1 LKLGVGS
8 CTQNSA
14 KASKNEALR
23 SKTMNMSV
31 NFPNSKSKHLN
42 PEQTAEFGRRVDE
55 IRREV
60 MESLGEQDA
69 KYIYKIRNFVR
80 YSEIASRG
88 MLMFGGWIP
97 PVWVIGTGLLGISKI
112 VENMELGHNVM
123 HGQFDWLNDPSL
135 NGANYDWDT
144 MATGDD
150 WKYTHNYVHHTYT
163 NIVGKD
169 HDVGYGLLRV
179 SESQKWEPRFLFNI
193 PLAIQLMVFFEW
205 YVGVQNLHLEDAL
218 VYKTKTWKQVW
229 ADATKFRKK
238 ARRQI
243 LKDYVFFPLIAG
255 PNALPVLA
263 GNAIANVIRSLWSSA
278 VIFNG
283 HFTEDAET
291 FEADNVENE
300 TRAEWYLRQ
309 IRGSSNFTGTDWL
322 HILSGNLSH
331 QIEHHLFPDM
341 PANRYAEVAPKI
353 KALCAEYDI
362 NYNEANFFKQFG
374 SVWVRLAKCSLPNHW
389 TTSISQSVQKVKG
402 IFA

>member
-1 LKLGVGS
+1 
-8 CTQNSA
+8 
-14 KASKNEALR
+14 
-23 SKTMNMSV
+23 MSV

-60 MESLGEQDA
+60 MDSLGEQDA

-389 TTSISQSVQKVKG
+389 TTSITQSVQKVKG

>member
-1 LKLGVGS
+1 
-8 CTQNSA
+8 
-14 KASKNEALR
+14 
-23 SKTMNMSV
+23 MNMSV
-31 NFPNSKSKHLN
+31 KFPLNSKSNYLT
-42 PEQTAEFGRRVDE
+42 PEQVEEFGRRVEE

-60 MESLGEQDA
+60 MDNLGEADA

-97 PVWVIGTGLLGISKI
+97 PVWLVGTGLLGISKI

-144 MATGDD
+144 IATGDD

-179 SESQKWEPRFLFNI
+179 SEQQKWEPRFLLNV
-193 PLAIQLMVFFEW
+193 PMAMQLMVFFEW
-205 YVGVQNLHLEDAL
+205 YVGAQNLHLEDAI
-218 VYKTKTWKQVW
+218 VYKTKSWKEVW
-229 ADATKFRKK
+229 KDSAKLRKK
-238 ARRQI
+238 VVRQVG
-243 LKDYVFFPLIAG
+243 KDYVFFPLIAG
-255 PNALPVLA
+255 PNAIPVFL
-263 GNAIANVIRSLWSSA
+263 GNAVANVIRSLWSSA

-291 FEADNVENE
+291 FEEDNTETE
-300 TRAEWYLRQ
+300 TRAQWYLRQ
-309 IRGSSNFTGTDWL
+309 IRGSSNFSGTQGL

-341 PANRYAEVAPKI
+341 PANRYSEVAPKI
-353 KALCAEYDI
+353 KALCQEYGV
-362 NYNEANFFKQFG
+362 NYNEANFMKQFW
-374 SVWVRLAKCSLPNHW
+374 SVWVRLAKCSLPNGYSDQVSN
-389 TTSISQSVQKVKG
+389 TIQKVKNLFS
-402 IFA
+402 FAK

>member
-1 LKLGVGS
+1 
-8 CTQNSA
+8 
-14 KASKNEALR
+14 
-23 SKTMNMSV
+23 MNMSV

-60 MESLGEQDA
+60 MDSLGEQDA

-263 GNAIANVIRSLWSSA
+263 GNTIANVIRSLWSSA

-389 TTSISQSVQKVKG
+389 TTSITQSVQKVKG

>member
-1 LKLGVGS
+1 
-8 CTQNSA
+8 
-14 KASKNEALR
+14 
-23 SKTMNMSV
+23 MNMSV

-42 PEQTAEFGRRVDE
+42 AEQTAEFGRRVDE

-60 MESLGEQDA
+60 MENIGEQDA

-97 PVWVIGTGLLGISKI
+97 PVWVVGTGLLGVSKI

-135 NGANYDWDT
+135 NGVNYDWDT
-144 MATGDD
+144 MSTGDD

-163 NIVGKD
+163 NIVGMD

-263 GNAIANVIRSLWSSA
+263 GNAVANVIRSLWASA

-291 FEADNVENE
+291 FEVDNVENE
-300 TRAEWYLRQ
+300 TRAEWFLRQ
-309 IRGSSNFTGTDWL
+309 IRGSSNFTGTEWL

-331 QIEHHLFPDM
+331 QVEHHLFPDM
-341 PANRYAEVAPKI
+341 PANRYAEAAPKI
-353 KALCAEYDI
+353 RALCAEYGI
-362 NYNEANFFKQFG
+362 HYNEASFMQQFG
-374 SVWVRLAKCSLPNHW
+374 SVWVRLAKHSVPNSW
-389 TTSISQSVQKVKG
+389 TSTLQQSKQKLKSILR
-402 IFA
+402 F

>member
-1 LKLGVGS
+1 
-8 CTQNSA
+8 
-14 KASKNEALR
+14 
-23 SKTMNMSV
+23 MNMSV

-42 PEQTAEFGRRVDE
+42 TEQTNAFGHRVDQ

-60 MESLGEQDA
+60 MDSLGEQDA

-80 YSEIASRG
+80 YSEITSRG

-97 PVWVIGTGLLGISKI
+97 PVWVVGTGLLGISKI

-123 HGQFDWLNDPSL
+123 HGQFDWLNDPNL

-144 MATGDD
+144 MSSGDD
-150 WKYTHNYVHHTYT
+150 WKYTHNYIHHTYT

-179 SESQKWEPRFLFNI
+179 SESQKWEPRFLLNI

-218 VYKTKTWKQVW
+218 IYKTKTWKQVW
-229 ADATKFRKK
+229 ADASKFRKK
-238 ARRQI
+238 VRRQV
-243 LKDYVFFPLIAG
+243 LKDYVFFPIIAG
-255 PNALPVLA
+255 PNALPVFA
-263 GNAIANVIRSLWSSA
+263 GNAVANVIRSLWSSA

-291 FEADNVENE
+291 FEMDNTENE

-309 IRGSSNFTGTDWL
+309 IRGSSNFTGTEWL

-353 KALCAEYDI
+353 KALCAEYEI
-362 NYNEANFFKQFG
+362 NYNEANFFQQFG
-374 SVWVRLAKCSLPNHW
+374 SVWVRLAKHSLPNNM
-389 TTSISQSVQKVKG
+389 TSKITQSLQKVKG

>member
-1 LKLGVGS
+1 
-8 CTQNSA
+8 
-14 KASKNEALR
+14 
-23 SKTMNMSV
+23 MNMSV
-31 NFPNSKSKHLN
+31 SFTNSKSKHLN
-42 PEQTAEFGRRVDE
+42 PEQIAEFGRRVEE
-55 IRREV
+55 IRHEV
-60 MESLGEQDA
+60 MENIGEQDA

-97 PVWVIGTGLLGISKI
+97 PVWVVGTGLLGISKI

-144 MATGDD
+144 MSSGDD

-179 SESQKWEPRFLFNI
+179 SESQKWEPRFLLNI

-205 YVGVQNLHLEDAL
+205 YVGVQNLHLEDAAI
-218 VYKTKTWKQVW
+218 YKTKTWKQVW
-229 ADATKFRKK
+229 ADSEKFRKK

-243 LKDYVFFPLIAG
+243 LKDYVFFPVIAG

-263 GNAIANVIRSLWSSA
+263 GNAVANVIRSLWSSA

-291 FEADNVENE
+291 FEADNTANE

-309 IRGSSNFTGTDWL
+309 IRGSSNFTGTEWL

-341 PANRYAEVAPKI
+341 PANRYAEVAPQI
-353 KALCAEYDI
+353 KALCAEYGI
-362 NYNEANFFKQFG
+362 HYNEANFFQQFW
-374 SVWVRLAKCSLPNHW
+374 SVWIRLAKCSVPNNW
-389 TTSISQSVQKVKG
+389 TSTITQSLQKVKG

>member
-1 LKLGVGS
+1 
-8 CTQNSA
+8 
-14 KASKNEALR
+14 
-23 SKTMNMSV
+23 
-31 NFPNSKSKHLN
+31 
-42 PEQTAEFGRRVDE
+42 
-55 IRREV
+55 
-60 MESLGEQDA
+60 
-69 KYIYKIRNFVR
+69 
-80 YSEIASRG
+80 

-389 TTSISQSVQKVKG
+389 TTSITQSVQKVKG

>member
-1 LKLGVGS
+1 
-8 CTQNSA
+8 
-14 KASKNEALR
+14 
-23 SKTMNMSV
+23 MSV

-60 MESLGEQDA
+60 MDSLGEQDA

-135 NGANYDWDT
+135 NGANYDWDI

-389 TTSISQSVQKVKG
+389 TTSITQSVQKVKG

>member
-1 LKLGVGS
+1 
-8 CTQNSA
+8 
-14 KASKNEALR
+14 
-23 SKTMNMSV
+23 MNMSV

-60 MESLGEQDA
+60 MDSLGEQDA

-229 ADATKFRKK
+229 ANATKFRKK

-389 TTSISQSVQKVKG
+389 TTSITQSVQKVKG
-402 IFA
+402 MFA

>member
-1 LKLGVGS
+1 
-8 CTQNSA
+8 
-14 KASKNEALR
+14 
-23 SKTMNMSV
+23 MNMSV

-60 MESLGEQDA
+60 MDSLGEQDA

-193 PLAIQLMVFFEW
+193 PLAIQLMVFFER

-389 TTSISQSVQKVKG
+389 TTSITQSVQKVKG

>member
-1 LKLGVGS
+1 
-8 CTQNSA
+8 
-14 KASKNEALR
+14 
-23 SKTMNMSV
+23 MNMSV

-60 MESLGEQDA
+60 MDSLGEQDA

-389 TTSISQSVQKVKG
+389 TTSITQSVQKVKG

>member
-1 LKLGVGS
+1 
-8 CTQNSA
+8 
-14 KASKNEALR
+14 
-23 SKTMNMSV
+23 MNMSV
-31 NFPNSKSKHLN
+31 KFPLNSKSNYLT
-42 PEQTAEFGRRVDE
+42 PEQVEEFGRRVEE

-60 MESLGEQDA
+60 MDNLGEADA

-97 PVWVIGTGLLGISKI
+97 PVWLVGTGLLGISKI

-144 MATGDD
+144 IATGDD
-150 WKYTHNYVHHTYT
+150 WKHTHNYVHHTYT

-179 SESQKWEPRFLFNI
+179 SEQQKWEPRFLLNV
-193 PLAIQLMVFFEW
+193 PMAMQLMVFFEW
-205 YVGVQNLHLEDAL
+205 YVGAQNLHLEDAL
-218 VYKTKTWKQVW
+218 VYKTKTWKEVW
-229 ADATKFRKK
+229 KDSAKLRKK
-238 ARRQI
+238 VVRQVG
-243 LKDYVFFPLIAG
+243 KDYVFFPLIAG
-255 PNALPVLA
+255 PNAIPVFL
-263 GNAIANVIRSLWSSA
+263 GNVAANIIRSLWSSA

-291 FEADNVENE
+291 FEEDNTETE
-300 TRAEWYLRQ
+300 TRAQWYLRQ
-309 IRGSSNFTGTDWL
+309 IRGSSNFSGTQGL

-341 PANRYAEVAPKI
+341 PANRYSEVAPKI
-353 KALCAEYDI
+353 KALCEEYGV
-362 NYNEANFFKQFG
+362 NYNEANFMKQFW
-374 SVWVRLAKCSLPNHW
+374 SVWVRLAKCSLPNGYSDQVSN
-389 TTSISQSVQKVKG
+389 TIQKVKNLLS
-402 IFA
+402 FAK

>member
-1 LKLGVGS
+1 
-8 CTQNSA
+8 
-14 KASKNEALR
+14 
-23 SKTMNMSV
+23 MNMSIQY
-31 NFPNSKSKHLN
+31 PLNSKSRHLT
-42 PEQTAEFGRRVDE
+42 PEEIQQFGEKVDA

-60 MESLGEQDA
+60 MDSLGEKDA
-69 KYIYKIRNFVR
+69 AYIYKIRNFVR

-88 MLMFGGWIP
+88 MLMFAGWIP
-97 PVWVIGTGLLGISKI
+97 PVWLAGTTLLGISKI

-144 MATGDD
+144 ISTGDD

-205 YVGVQNLHLEDAL
+205 YVGVQNLHLEDVL

-229 ADATKFRKK
+229 QDAAKLRLKV
-238 ARRQI
+238 RRQV
-243 LKDYVFFPLIAG
+243 LKDYIFFPLIAG
-255 PNALPVLA
+255 PNALPVFA
-263 GNAIANVIRSLWSSA
+263 GNAVANIIRSLWASA

-291 FEADNVENE
+291 FEPDNTKNE
-300 TRAEWYLRQ
+300 SRAEWYLRQ
-309 IRGSSNFTGTDWL
+309 IRGSSNFSGTEGL

-353 KALCAEYDI
+353 KALCAEYGI
-362 NYNEANFFKQFG
+362 HYNEASFMQQFA
-374 SVWVRLAKCSLPNHW
+374 SVWVRLAKCSLPEG
-389 TTSISQSVQKVKG
+389 SLQKVKAG
-402 IFA
+402 RWKEAFTLLKNRFSNEHNL

>member
-1 LKLGVGS
+1 
-8 CTQNSA
+8 
-14 KASKNEALR
+14 
-23 SKTMNMSV
+23 MNMSV

-42 PEQTAEFGRRVDE
+42 TEQTNAFGHRVDQ

-60 MESLGEQDA
+60 LDSLGEQDA

-80 YSEIASRG
+80 YSEITSRG

-97 PVWVIGTGLLGISKI
+97 PVWVVGTGLLGISKI

-123 HGQFDWLNDPSL
+123 HGQFDWLNDPNL

-144 MATGDD
+144 MSSGDD
-150 WKYTHNYVHHTYT
+150 WKYTHNYLHHTYT

-179 SESQKWEPRFLFNI
+179 SESQKWEPRFLLNI

-218 VYKTKTWKQVW
+218 IYKTKTWKQVW
-229 ADATKFRKK
+229 ADASKFRKK
-238 ARRQI
+238 VRRQV
-243 LKDYVFFPLIAG
+243 LKDYVFFPVIAG
-255 PNALPVLA
+255 PNALPVFA
-263 GNAIANVIRSLWSSA
+263 GNAVANVIRSLWSSA

-291 FEADNVENE
+291 FEMDNTENE

-353 KALCAEYDI
+353 KALCTEYEI
-362 NYNEANFFKQFG
+362 NYNEANFFQQFG
-374 SVWVRLAKCSLPNHW
+374 SVWVRLAKHSLPNNM
-389 TTSISQSVQKVKG
+389 TSKITQSLQKMKG

>member
-1 LKLGVGS
+1 MHCVGVE
-8 CTQNSA
+8 
-14 KASKNEALR
+14 K
-23 SKTMNMSV
+23 MNMSV
-31 NFPNSKSKHLN
+31 NFPSSKSKHLSG
-42 PEQTAEFGRRVDE
+42 EQAEEFGRRVDQ

-60 MESLGEQDA
+60 MDSLGEQDA

-80 YSEIASRG
+80 YSEITSRG

-123 HGQFDWLNDPSL
+123 HGQFDWLNDSSL

-144 MATGDD
+144 MSSGDD
-150 WKYTHNYVHHTYT
+150 WKYTHNYLHHTYT
-163 NIVGKD
+163 NIIGKD

-218 VYKTKTWKQVW
+218 IYKTKTWKQVW

-243 LKDYVFFPLIAG
+243 LKDYVFFPIIAG
-255 PNALPVLA
+255 PNALPVFA
-263 GNAIANVIRSLWSSA
+263 GNAVANVIRSLWSSA

-291 FEADNVENE
+291 FEMDNTENE

-353 KALCAEYDI
+353 KALCTEYEI
-362 NYNEANFFKQFG
+362 NYNEANFFQQFG
-374 SVWVRLAKCSLPNHW
+374 SVWVRLAKHSLPNNM
-389 TTSISQSVQKVKG
+389 TSKITQSLQKMKG